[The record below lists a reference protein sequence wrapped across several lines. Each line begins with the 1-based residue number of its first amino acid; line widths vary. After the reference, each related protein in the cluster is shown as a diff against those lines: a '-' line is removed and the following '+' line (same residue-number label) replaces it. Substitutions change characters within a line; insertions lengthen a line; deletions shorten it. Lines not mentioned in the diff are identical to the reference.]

1 MALMGCTSQKK
12 LETTDIP
19 FKIDQSS
26 FQKWSG
32 GREESGSGAELKIII
47 SGTLKDMSFEKVY
60 FRGRSLD
67 CTLKTENG
75 LSAIVA
81 SHETNNILIDKDGK
95 KMQEVFKLQPNEA
108 VLAFKKGDDKL
119 KYAKVKSIKEI
130 APILYKGRQR
140 N

>member
-1 MALMGCTSQKK
+1 MTLMGCTSQKK
-12 LETTDIP
+12 LETNDIP
-19 FKIDQSS
+19 FEFGQSS

-47 SGTLKDMSFEKVY
+47 SGPLKDMSFEKVY

-67 CTLKTENG
+67 CTLKTEKG

-81 SHETNNILIDKDGK
+81 SYDTNDISIDKDGK
-95 KMQEVFKLQPNEA
+95 KMQEVFNLQTNEA
-108 VLAFKKGDDKL
+108 VLAFKKSDDKL

-130 APILYKGRQR
+130 APVLYKGRPR